1 MRTSITT
8 SLLSPSSHLRGIR
21 AHHRQLRII
30 DRTPS
35 CTAPNWADDRG
46 SGHVFS
52 YPPTASGVDR
62 IGSMRCGA
70 SPLKHLPS
78 PRCASGTASRCRP
91 LLHPSPGR
99 GPGLTESESALRT
112 SITTSLHSHISAAA
126 APIIDSSASLLSL
139 TSHLRGIRA
148 HHRQFRI
155 IESNTPAAPRQVGRM
170 TAGAVTYSV
179 NPRQRRGLLASALCA
194 AEHRR

>member
-1 MRTSITT
+1 MHTS
-8 SLLSPSSHLRGIR
+8 
-21 AHHRQLRII
+21 
-30 DRTPS
+30 D
-35 CTAPNWADDRG
+35 TAPSWADDRG

-52 YPPTASGVDR
+52 FPPTASGVAR
-62 IGSMRCGA
+62 VGSMRCGA
-70 SPLKHLPS
+70 SPLTLRPS

-112 SITTSLHSHISAAA
+112 SITTSL
-126 APIIDSSASLLSL
+126 LSL
-139 TSHLRGIRA
+139 ITSPRHPRPSSTA
-148 HHRQFRI
+148 PHHR
-155 IESNTPAAPRQVGRM
+155 SHTPAAPRQAGRM

-179 NPRQRRGLLASALCA
+179 NPRQRRGLLASALCV

>member
-1 MRTSITT
+1 MCT
-8 SLLSPSSHLRGIR
+8 
-21 AHHRQLRII
+21 
-30 DRTPS
+30 DD
-35 CTAPNWADDRG
+35 TAPNWADDRG

-52 YPPTASGVDR
+52 HPPPTASGVAR
-62 IGSMRCGA
+62 VGSMRCGA

-91 LLHPSPGR
+91 LLHPSPRR

-112 SITTSLHSHISAAA
+112 SITTSL
-126 APIIDSSASLLSL
+126 LSPS
-139 TSHLRGIRA
+139 SHLRGISA
-148 HHRQFRI
+148 HHRQLRI
-155 IESNTPAAPRQVGRM
+155 PALSPITAPRHQRPSLTVPHHRSNTPAAPRQAGRM

-179 NPRQRRGLLASALCA
+179 NPRLRRGLLASALCV

>member
-1 MRTSITT
+1 MHS
-8 SLLSPSSHLRGIR
+8 
-21 AHHRQLRII
+21 
-30 DRTPS
+30 S
-35 CTAPNWADDRG
+35 CTAPSWADDRG

-52 YPPTASGVDR
+52 HPPPTASGVAR

-70 SPLKHLPS
+70 SPLTLRPS

-112 SITTSLHSHISAAA
+112 SITV
-126 APIIDSSASLLSL
+126 SLLSPS
-139 TSHLRGIRA
+139 SHLRSIRT
-148 HHRQFRI
+148 HHRQLRI
-155 IESNTPAAPRQVGRM
+155 PALSPIISPRHQRPSSTTPHHRPYTPAAPHQAGRM
-170 TAGAVTYSV
+170 TAEAVTYSV
-179 NPRQRRGLLASALCA
+179 NPRQRRGLLATALCV